1 MQWRH
6 NGDDMDTTSIIST
19 IIIFL
24 AALVL
29 MALVFAFPIMWL
41 WNWLM
46 PVIFGL
52 PNITIWQAVGLYF
65 LSGLL
70 IKSAPSAK

>member
-1 MQWRH
+1 MEKTQ
-6 NGDDMDTTSIIST
+6 IITT

-29 MALVFAFPIMWL
+29 MALIFSFPIMWL

-46 PVIFGL
+46 PLLFGL
-52 PNITIWQAVGLYF
+52 PVIDIWQALGLYV

-70 IKSAPSAK
+70 IKPAHPVK

>member
-1 MQWRH
+1 MIE
-6 NGDDMDTTSIIST
+6 NKILPT
-19 IIIFL
+19 IIVFLFVLIF
-24 AALVL
+24 
-29 MALVFAFPIMWL
+29 MALIFSFPIMWL

-52 PNITIWQAVGLYF
+52 PVINIWQALGLYI

-70 IKSAPSAK
+70 IKSTAQVK

>member
-1 MQWRH
+1 
-6 NGDDMDTTSIIST
+6 MDSTTIIST
-19 IIIFL
+19 VLIFL

-52 PNITIWQAVGLYF
+52 PTIGIWQAVGLYF

-70 IKSAPSAK
+70 IKSAPSGK

>member
-1 MQWRH
+1 MQWQH